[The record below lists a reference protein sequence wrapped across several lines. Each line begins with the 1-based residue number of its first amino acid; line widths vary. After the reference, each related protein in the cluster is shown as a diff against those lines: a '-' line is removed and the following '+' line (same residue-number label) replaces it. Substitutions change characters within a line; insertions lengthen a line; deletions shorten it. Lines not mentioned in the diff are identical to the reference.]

1 MSHAMTRW
9 LFGAAVMAVAATL
22 TGPASAQTK
31 GLPSADPETAAMVR
45 RQNAEC
51 TACHSEAGLR
61 ALPRHDMDVKKL
73 SGLLVDIAKFDT
85 SIHAGMACRT
95 CHTGGYR
102 EYPHVGAASGKAETL
117 PCAECH
123 AQKTFRIEPQVARS
137 VHAKNLKD
145 TFTCSSCHDSH
156 VYQTAARLRDP
167 ALIVKQDNAMCI
179 GCHGSDEKF
188 AAAARPLP
196 VPKKRPDLDA
206 IHAWLPNTQ
215 RHWAAVRCV
224 ECHTPASTTRSLGL
238 SHEVLNKDRAEQ
250 NCVTCHTKDT
260 ALRTRLYRWQAETEG
275 ARLGFVNS
283 AIIGQAYVIGATR
296 NTYFDYIGIA
306 LVVLALGGVALH
318 GLGRVV
324 AGLGRGGSK

>member
-1 MSHAMTRW
+1 MPHAMKRW
-9 LFGAAVMAVAATL
+9 LFGAAVVAVAVAWAVP
-22 TGPASAQTK
+22 GSAQTK
-31 GLPSADPETAAMVR
+31 GLPPSDPETVAMIR

-61 ALPRHDMDVKKL
+61 ALPRQDMDVKKL
-73 SGLLVDIAKFDT
+73 SGLLVDTSVFDK
-85 SIHAGMACRT
+85 SIHTGMACRT

-102 EYPHVGAASGKAETL
+102 EFPHVGAASGKAETL

-123 AQKTFRIEPQVARS
+123 AQKTYRIEPQVARS

-145 TFTCSSCHDSH
+145 KFTCSSCHDSH

-167 ALIVKQDNAMCI
+167 EQIVKQDNAMCL
-179 GCHGSDEKF
+179 GCHNSDAKF
-188 AAAARPLP
+188 AAMAGALVP
-196 VPKKRPDLDA
+196 PKKRPDIEA
-206 IHAWLPNTQ
+206 IHEWLPNTQ
-215 RHWAAVRCV
+215 RHWAAVRCI
-224 ECHTPASTTRSLGL
+224 ECHTPASTTRTLDL
-238 SHEVLNKDRAEQ
+238 SHEVLNKDRAEK
-250 NCVTCHTKDT
+250 NCVTCHTQNT

-275 ARLGFVNS
+275 ARLGFINS

-296 NTYFDYIGIA
+296 NTYFDYLGIA